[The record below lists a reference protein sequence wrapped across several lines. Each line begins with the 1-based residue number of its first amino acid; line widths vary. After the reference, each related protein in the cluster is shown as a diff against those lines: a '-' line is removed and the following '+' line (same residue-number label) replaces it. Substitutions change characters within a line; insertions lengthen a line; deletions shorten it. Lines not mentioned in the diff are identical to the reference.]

1 MKLEALALVADV
13 INPVTLVTF
22 TAVVVVANAP
32 ILIVAVLNDD
42 GILESTYPFV
52 AASVLSVGVARF
64 IIFYEFKDN
73 EEVGAVI
80 EFKTVVDR

>member
-1 MKLEALALVADV
+1 MKLLALALVAEV
-13 INPVTLVTF
+13 INPVKLVTF
-22 TAVVVVANAP
+22 TGVAVVANAP
-32 ILIVAVLNDD
+32 ILTVAVLKED

-64 IIFYEFKDN
+64 VIFYEFKDN